1 MRKSLLIDLALQGG
15 GSHGAFTW
23 GVLDRV
29 LEEPWLRIDAISGTS
44 AGAMNAAV
52 LADGW
57 TEGGAEGARAALDDY
72 WDRVAQAAMLSPLQR
87 MPLDRL
93 LGRWTLDS
101 SPVFIAFDLMSRMLS
116 PYDLNPQGFN
126 PLTSI
131 LDASIDFERL
141 ARSPIKLFVTATN
154 VHTGRGRV
162 FRNADLTPDVLLAS
176 ACLPTLFQ
184 AIEIDGEPYWDGG
197 FAGNPTIT
205 PLVRESDAQ
214 DTILIQINPVDR
226 PSTPRTAAEILNRLN
241 EVSFNAALM
250 KELRMIALLRQVAD
264 AGSGE
269 GARWAGMR
277 THRIASET
285 MADLGY
291 SSKLNGERAFLHML
305 RDEGRRAT
313 GIFLAKHANDLGRRS
328 TADLDVLLAEC

>member
-1 MRKSLLIDLALQGG
+1 LLAE
-15 GSHGAFTW
+15 SS
-23 GVLDRV
+23 
-29 LEEPWLRIDAISGTS
+29 WLRIDAISGTS

-57 TEGGAEGARAALDDY
+57 AEGGAEGARAALDAY
-72 WDRVAQAAMLSPLQR
+72 WERVAQAAALSPLQR
-87 MPLDRL
+87 MPLDRM
-93 LGRWTLDS
+93 LGRWTLDY
-101 SPVFIAFDLMSRMLS
+101 SPVFIAFDLMSRVLS
-116 PYDLNPQGFN
+116 PYDLNPHGFN
-126 PLTSI
+126 PLTTI

-141 ARSPIKLFVTATN
+141 SRSPIRLFVTATN
-154 VHTGRGRV
+154 VRTGRGRV
-162 FRNADLTPDVLLAS
+162 FRNAEITPEVLLAS

-205 PLVRESDAQ
+205 PLVRESNAQ
-214 DTILIQINPVDR
+214 DTILVQINPRER
-226 PSTPRTAAEILNRLN
+226 PGTPRTAAEILNRLN
-241 EVSFNAALM
+241 EVSFNATLM

-277 THRIASET
+277 THRIMSEMMT
-285 MADLGY
+285 DLGY
-291 SSKLNGERAFLHML
+291 SSKLNGERAFLCML
-305 RDEGRRAT
+305 RDEGRKAA
-313 GIFLAKHANDLGRRS
+313 GAFLKAHGKDLGRRS